1 MNPDLQKQL
10 TWNAQRNE
18 CMRELLAIAEQARHQ
33 LAPTIPNGLLL
44 TFYGS
49 MPGCFWRSAAGV
61 SRRTD
66 MGKGPR
72 RETGLGSGDNLTQ
85 WLYDSQG
92 NPIAFRGFDT
102 VISRTIPD

>member
-1 MNPDLQKQL
+1 MH
-10 TWNAQRNE
+10 NATSACRN
-18 CMRELLAIAEQARHQ
+18 CWPSPNRPATNWP
-33 LAPTIPNGLLL
+33 PTIPNGLLL

-66 MGKGPR
+66 IDKEPR
-72 RETGLGSGDNLTQ
+72 RETGLGSGDKLTQ

-102 VISRTIPD
+102 VISRTTPD